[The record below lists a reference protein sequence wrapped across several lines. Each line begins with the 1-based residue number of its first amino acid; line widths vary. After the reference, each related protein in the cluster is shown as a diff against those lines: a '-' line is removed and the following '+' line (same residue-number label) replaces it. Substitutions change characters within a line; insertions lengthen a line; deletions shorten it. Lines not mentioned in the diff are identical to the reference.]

1 MKIIGANCVLC
12 RTKNEDLM
20 LLHINMLLVI
30 TTGSILWYSFVN
42 KFGASI
48 TDQNLVRILVLFGD
62 VILLYPAVEHMFHFI
77 FHLL

>member
-1 MKIIGANCVLC
+1 VKIIGANCVLC

-42 KFGASI
+42 KFVAKSRS
-48 TDQNLVRILVLFGD
+48 DNCVVW
-62 VILLYPAVEHMFHFI
+62 
-77 FHLL
+77 